1 MSRIVREYVVIKE
14 GGIIEIRCADLPVG
28 ATAEVT
34 VLVEDGAAEGGS
46 LESMVG
52 KGKGCFGS
60 AAEIDAFLR
69 AERDAWE
76 R

>member
-1 MSRIVREYVVIKE
+1 MARTIKE
-14 GGIIEIRCADLPVG
+14 RVTIKDGGIIEIHHADLPVG

-34 VLVEDGAAEGGS
+34 VLVDAPANESVS
-46 LESMVG
+46 LESMIG